1 MKKTTIITDHA
12 LLRYLERIIGID
24 VEEYRQDF
32 EETLN
37 TPRLQQTIDF
47 VDKSECKI
55 NVKGTICCFRGGKI
69 TTCYPG

>member
-1 MKKTTIITDHA
+1 MKRAAKITDHA

-24 VEEYRQDF
+24 VEGYRRDF

-37 TPRLQQTIDF
+37 TPKLQQAIDF
-47 VDKSECKI
+47 LGKSECKI
-55 NVKGTICCFRGGKI
+55 KVKGTICYFRDGKI

>member
-1 MKKTTIITDHA
+1 MKRAAKITDHA

-24 VEEYRQDF
+24 VEGYRRDF

-37 TPRLQQTIDF
+37 TPRLQQAIDF
-47 VDKSECKI
+47 VGKSECKI
-55 NVKGTICCFRGGKI
+55 NVKGTIYCFQGGKI